1 MARQSEFPDA
11 IALLKADHRVVEDL
25 FARFEKAKGD
35 QKAAI
40 AKQICEELMVHSTL
54 EEEIFYPA
62 VRGQVEDDKLDEAYV
77 EHDGAKIL
85 IAEILAGAPEEDF
98 FDAKVMVL
106 AEEIK
111 HHVKEEEKRGEG
123 VFAQAKAA
131 GVDLKVLGGIIAERK
146 PAVKKQVQQ
155 GTAKLQTRTFKGGA
169 LDRSTPP
176 KFEMPQAAD

>member
-1 MARQSEFPDA
+1 MTRANAEDA
-11 IALLKADHRVVEDL
+11 VAMLKADHRVVEEL
-25 FARFEKAKGD
+25 FESFEKASGARKG
-35 QKAAI
+35 AI
-40 AKQICEELMVHSTL
+40 AKKICEELMVHSTL

-77 EHDGAKIL
+77 EHDGAKML
-85 IAEILAGAPEEDF
+85 IAEILAGDPEDDF

-131 GVDLKVLGGIIAERK
+131 GVDLKALGEVIAARK
-146 PAVKKQVQQ
+146 PEVKKQVEQ

-169 LDRSTPP
+169 IDRGTPP
-176 KFEMPQAAD
+176 KFEMPEAAD